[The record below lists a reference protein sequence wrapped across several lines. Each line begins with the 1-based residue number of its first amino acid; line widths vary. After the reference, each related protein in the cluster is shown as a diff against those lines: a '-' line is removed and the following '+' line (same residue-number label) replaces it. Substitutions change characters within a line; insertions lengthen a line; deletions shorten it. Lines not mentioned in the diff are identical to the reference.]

1 MDDKSEYYIEQL
13 INSII
18 FSYTIKKG
26 RAKDKISF
34 DSSNIKYQYYQHHKL
49 PITMNPLEYGRLIE
63 KTDNK
68 FTIQVNKTDIAII
81 IQDGL
86 NNHIKYYKEGYLT
99 YEYRDFK
106 FSHNKFIRVL
116 NNKKFTFI
124 ENKLVLLT
132 VDKKVNFIKTL
143 LPQSKLINKMI
154 TMDIETFI
162 KDGVHIPYCI
172 S

>member
-124 ENKLVLLT
+124 ENKLDLL
-132 VDKKVNFIKTL
+132 KMEFIY
-143 LPQSKLINKMI
+143 LIVFHDMMVKNLDLI
-154 TMDIETFI
+154 IF
-162 KDGVHIPYCI
+162 
-172 S
+172 